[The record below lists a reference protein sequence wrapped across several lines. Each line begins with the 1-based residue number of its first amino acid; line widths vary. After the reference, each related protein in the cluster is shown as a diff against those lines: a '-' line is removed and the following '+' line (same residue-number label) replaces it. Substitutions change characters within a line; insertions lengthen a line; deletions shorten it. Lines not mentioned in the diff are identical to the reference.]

1 MAVCNIC
8 GGTKFEPGPNG
19 RRTPAGEPVRCSG
32 CYSLERHRSLHQ
44 CLIRVP
50 PALLAW
56 RRAIQ
61 FAPDPSLDPAWFRS
75 YEGSQYGGENN
86 LDLQDINRPDGSYD
100 FISLSSV
107 LEFVPDDR
115 RAFAELGRIG
125 SPSCIIHCTFTPA
138 STDASTHD
146 FEKPHG
152 TFGRYHL
159 YGSDLTSRFDID
171 SHGLTTLV
179 IVAADPVTR
188 IEEPL
193 HFFCKSRNDL
203 ATLRASLTN

>member
-125 SPSCIIHCTFTPA
+125 CSAASFTVHLLLRLP
-138 STDASTHD
+138 TH
-146 FEKPHG
+146 PHM
-152 TFGRYHL
+152 
-159 YGSDLTSRFDID
+159 
-171 SHGLTTLV
+171 
-179 IVAADPVTR
+179 
-188 IEEPL
+188 
-193 HFFCKSRNDL
+193 
-203 ATLRASLTN
+203 TLRSRTVRSGATISTVLIDISI